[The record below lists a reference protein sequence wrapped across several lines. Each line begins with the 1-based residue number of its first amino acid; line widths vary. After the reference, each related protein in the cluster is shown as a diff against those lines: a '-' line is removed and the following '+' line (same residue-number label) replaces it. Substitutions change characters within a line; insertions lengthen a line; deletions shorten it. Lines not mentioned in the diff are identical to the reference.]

1 MSSNADTRKVDGK
14 ALEDPYK
21 MMVPFAKFK
30 SFQFADKLWVLAG
43 LLFLIVLINVVFSG
57 GGGG

>member
-1 MSSNADTRKVDGK
+1 MSDGDTREIDEKS
-14 ALEDPYK
+14 LRDPAR

-30 SFQFADKLWVLAG
+30 SFQFADKLWVLGG

>member
-1 MSSNADTRKVDGK
+1 MSDGDTRKVDEK
-14 ALEDPYK
+14 SLQDPYK

-30 SFQFADKLWVLAG
+30 SFQFADKLWVLGG
-43 LLFLIVLINVVFSG
+43 LLFLIILINIVFSG

>member
-1 MSSNADTRKVDGK
+1 MSDGDTRKVDQK
-14 ALEDPYK
+14 SLDDPNK

-30 SFQFADKLWVLAG
+30 SFQFADKLWVLGG
-43 LLFLIVLINVVFSG
+43 LLFLIILINVVFSG

>member
-1 MSSNADTRKVDGK
+1 MSDGDTRKIDEK
-14 ALEDPYK
+14 SLEDPHK

-30 SFQFADKLWVLAG
+30 SFEFADKLWVLGG
-43 LLFLIVLINVVFSG
+43 LLFLIVLINIVFSG

>member
-1 MSSNADTRKVDGK
+1 MSDGDTRKVDEK
-14 ALEDPYK
+14 SLQDPYR

-30 SFQFADKLWVLAG
+30 SFQFADKLWVLGG
-43 LLFLIVLINVVFSG
+43 LLFLIVLINIVFSG